1 MPAPPVTVRSVERA
15 IDILERLARP
25 GCALSLTE
33 LAREVRAPKSTVL
46 AIARTL
52 NARGL
57 LAVDRETRSY
67 RLGPGLARFQ
77 VGSASVLDLN
87 VMAKPHLEA
96 LARETRETA
105 YLTVPE
111 GDAVYYTCKVD
122 SPEPVQYMAQ
132 VGVRRPLHAIASGK
146 LCLAHMSDAEV
157 RAYIR
162 RTGLPRFTARTVVTS
177 GRLFQELGAIR
188 RRGYAVNE
196 GEFVPD
202 LFGVSAAVTDAAGRM
217 VAAVNVGGPLFR
229 LGRRTRVL
237 AEAVV
242 AGAQALAAELR
253 LAGGPVSLTR

>member
-1 MPAPPVTVRSVERA
+1 MSVRSVERA
-15 IDILERLARP
+15 VDILERLAPP
-25 GCALSLTE
+25 GRALSLTE
-33 LAREVRAPKSTVL
+33 LARDVRAPKSTVL

-52 NARGL
+52 TARGI

-67 RLGPGLARFQ
+67 RLGLGLARFHP
-77 VGSASVLDLN
+77 GSAAALDLN
-87 VMAKPHLEA
+87 ALAKPHLEA
-96 LARETRETA
+96 LAQETRETA

-122 SPEPVQYMAQ
+122 SPEPVRYMAQ

-157 RAYIR
+157 RAYVR

-177 GRLFQELGAIR
+177 ARLFHELGAIR
-188 RRGYAVNE
+188 RRGHAVNR

-202 LFGVSAAVTDAAGRM
+202 LFGVSAPVTDEAGRM
-217 VAAVNVGGPLFR
+217 IAAVNVGGPLFR
-229 LGRRTRVL
+229 LGRRKRAL
-237 AEAVV
+237 AQAVM

-253 LAGGPVSLTR
+253 LAGGAVALER